1 MYGVICVKES
11 IGQVIF
17 FQGTSVYKLV
27 SIHYKIPVT
36 ALK

>member
-1 MYGVICVKES
+1 MELFVEKRALDKVI
-11 IGQVIF
+11 I